1 MTTMTNFST
10 TAERIGKPPSEKRA
24 VEAMA
29 NALGSVEN
37 AIADG
42 DTHYEG
48 HCFIDDAEQYA
59 SEGLDS
65 LDKRTLNHISD
76 ERINELVHEVALT
89 FDYLEEYN
97 EPATSPEA
105 DRARIYELADEFGV
119 HPSIVRS
126 LYDVMPNELYDGI
139 VTTLED
145 MAGDPDYEELFDE

>member
-10 TAERIGKPPSEKRA
+10 TTERIGKTASEKRA

-42 DTHYEG
+42 DTHYDG

-76 ERINELVHEVALT
+76 ERINELIHEVALT

-105 DRARIYELADEFGV
+105 NNDKDSCGLRRKDGKKRAIFTSPSRI
-119 HPSIVRS
+119 
-126 LYDVMPNELYDGI
+126 DGI
-139 VTTLED
+139 VEI
-145 MAGDPDYEELFDE
+145 EF